1 MKNLANILTVSR
13 IILAVILLLFFKK
26 ISVLFIIVYTIAE
39 ITDMVDGTIARK
51 TNSCSQRGAVL
62 DSIADLLLDASIIK
76 MVFAHKIMSKELTI
90 WLAFCLII
98 GALSPIISFF
108 KHKKVFF
115 IHSISCKIF
124 VGIILIAPFAI
135 YFGFFDIYIPFA
147 LTLLTICMLEIML
160 MSIFLKEPNPN
171 ATTLYSV
178 IKQNKALKV

>member
-1 MKNLANILTVSR
+1 MKHVANILTFSR
-13 IILAVILLLFFKK
+13 IILAIILLLFFKK
-26 ISVLFIIVYTIAE
+26 ISVLFIIIFSVAE
-39 ITDMVDGTIARK
+39 LTDVVDGTIARK

-62 DSIADLLLDASIIK
+62 DSIADLILDASIIK

-90 WLAFCLII
+90 WLSFCLII
-98 GALSPIISFF
+98 GALSPIISFI

-115 IHSISCKIF
+115 IHSIPCKAF
-124 VGIILIAPFAI
+124 VLVLWVIPFAI
-135 YFGFFDIYIPFA
+135 HFGFINIYIIFS
-147 LTLLTICMLEIML
+147 LTLLTFCMLEITL